1 MLEKARELRNK
12 IRMLVRKFPTEEK
25 YKLTSQI
32 LKSSRSITSIIAEGY
47 GRYTY
52 PDTRHFFIQ
61 ARGSL
66 TEIMDHLT
74 VALDEDYITSNE
86 SDEIDLLCETV
97 FRLINGYI
105 AYLDRSNL
113 SDPNSQFPIPNSNEK

>member
-1 MLEKARELRNK
+1 MENIRYGGFKGLDCWKKARELRNK

-32 LKSSRSITSIIAEGY
+32 LKSSRSITSNIAEGY

-52 PDTRHFFIQ
+52 SDTRHFFIQ

-66 TEIMDHLT
+66 TETMDHLT
-74 VALDEDYITSNE
+74 VALDEEYVTSNE
-86 SDEIDLLCETV
+86 SDELDLLC
-97 FRLINGYI
+97 
-105 AYLDRSNL
+105 
-113 SDPNSQFPIPNSNEK
+113 